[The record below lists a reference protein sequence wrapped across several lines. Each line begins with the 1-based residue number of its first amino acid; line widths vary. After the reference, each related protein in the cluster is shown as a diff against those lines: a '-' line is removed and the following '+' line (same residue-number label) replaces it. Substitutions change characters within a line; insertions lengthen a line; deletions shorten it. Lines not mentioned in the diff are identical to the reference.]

1 MDQNYITNR
10 LIKETVDKNQK
21 DYVPP
26 EEENITPDPE
36 EQNNQDDNNNQN
48 DNQEED
54 EGPTVIEVSG
64 APIIES
70 EDEF

>member
-26 EEENITPDPE
+26 EEEENITPDPE
-36 EQNNQDDNNNQN
+36 EQNNQDDNN
-48 DNQEED
+48 NQEED